1 MKEVFSL
8 SLSERSFVE
17 HFWMLVYEQSKIL
30 DKTDFTIHVRL
41 KIWLRI
47 FNKLISYR
55 RYLMI
60 YHYQIYN
67 GNGYSNVNYNG
78 TNLCQWR
85 KNKMTKNIIM
95 DNPLCAYIIPCIL
108 NCLLWPILLLCNRQ
122 FRVGYV
128 ISVLYINVNRQM
140 NSINIIGVAR
150 NFVWGGP
157 NRAACKL
164 YEHYIYI
171 YIYSPIYI

>member
-1 MKEVFSL
+1 MPVKKKQNDEK
-8 SLSERSFVE
+8 
-17 HFWMLVYEQSKIL
+17 H
-30 DKTDFTIHVRL
+30 
-41 KIWLRI
+41 
-47 FNKLISYR
+47 
-55 RYLMI
+55 
-60 YHYQIYN
+60 YN
-67 GNGYSNVNYNG
+67 GQSIMCVHYS
-78 TNLCQWR
+78 
-85 KNKMTKNIIM
+85 
-95 DNPLCAYIIPCIL
+95 IL

-164 YEHYIYI
+164 YELYIYNN
-171 YIYSPIYI
+171 